1 MTVEADGGGGGVA
14 GAKEKKHNWKK
25 LLLKGKTIESKINEL
40 FIWKCFSQ
48 RFFSTLFPRPM
59 VALYIV

>member
-1 MTVEADGGGGGVA
+1 MTVEADGGGGDVA

-40 FIWKCFSQ
+40 FI
-48 RFFSTLFPRPM
+48 
-59 VALYIV
+59 